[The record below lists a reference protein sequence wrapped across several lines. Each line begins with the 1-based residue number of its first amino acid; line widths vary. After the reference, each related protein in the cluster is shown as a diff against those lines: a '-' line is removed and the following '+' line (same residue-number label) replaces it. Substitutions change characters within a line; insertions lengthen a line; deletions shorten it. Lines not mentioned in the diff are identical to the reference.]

1 MNYYDIECP
10 LHEGSVCKCTKPFD
24 AENARYGDL
33 DTLAPRLKQKRT
45 KCVQITL
52 LNHNKKPPPFGGGF
66 LL

>member
-33 DTLAPRLKQKRT
+33 DTPCAALETEKD
-45 KCVQITL
+45 
-52 LNHNKKPPPFGGGF
+52 
-66 LL
+66 